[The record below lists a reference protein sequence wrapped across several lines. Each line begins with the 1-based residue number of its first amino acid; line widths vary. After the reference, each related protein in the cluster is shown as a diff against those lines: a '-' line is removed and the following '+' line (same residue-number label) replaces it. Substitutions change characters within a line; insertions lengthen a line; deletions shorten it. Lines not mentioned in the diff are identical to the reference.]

1 METVRKIDMHA
12 HSSVY
17 GFIRGFPDERLASP
31 EELIGI
37 YDRIGVERGVLMPIM
52 ILEAHLGGSTN
63 AEMKDVADRMPD
75 RFDWF
80 CFLDPRMG
88 NNSPD
93 YDFGP
98 FLEYCVRNG
107 AKGVGEVSANMYFD
121 DPMTLNMF
129 SCIEKSG
136 LAMTF
141 HIGRKGGDYGLVD
154 EPGLP
159 RLEKVLNIFPKLMF
173 IGHSQKF
180 WAEISGDSD
189 PEERGG
195 YPRGKVAPGGRAV
208 ELLEKYPNMFADLSA
223 TSGYN
228 AVSRDPDFGYSFLE
242 RFSEKLYYGTD
253 ICDPRD
259 EKRPMMKLAGF
270 LDDGMLS
277 GKLSYE
283 AYY

>member
-1 METVRKIDMHA
+1 MWPTVCPTA
-12 HSSVY
+12 STGSVSS
-17 GFIRGFPDERLASP
+17 IRAWA
-31 EELIGI
+31 ITA
-37 YDRIGVERGVLMPIM
+37 PIM
-52 ILEAHLGGSTN
+52 T
-63 AEMKDVADRMPD
+63 
-75 RFDWF
+75 
-80 CFLDPRMG
+80 
-88 NNSPD
+88 
-93 YDFGP
+93 
-98 FLEYCVRNG
+98 
-107 AKGVGEVSANMYFD
+107 
-121 DPMTLNMF
+121 
-129 SCIEKSG
+129 SG
-136 LAMTF
+136 LF
-141 HIGRKGGDYGLVD
+141 LRKGGDYGLVD

-159 RLEKVLNIFPKLMF
+159 RLEKVLNMFPKLRF

-223 TSGYN
+223 ASGYN

-270 LDDGMLS
+270 LDDGMFS

-283 AYY
+283 AYYRICRGNALKLLGRGP